1 MISCWMPWERSISR
15 RVLEPLK
22 SIYHKIEFFHQSNS
36 AFYAPIFLLTDK
48 SQYLKIVVHDGSVVM
63 KDFVT
68 YQSWSRHLK
77 ITQRWKRFQ
86 NYHSLEQAFGRRF
99 NCNRHL
105 AFKLHLKETILTTQ
119 FCLKNVARLSL
130 FEQLSHLFEE
140 AVQAEEEAPHP
151 HQCRSIGR
159 NKRDEFVALDGQ
171 TIALFRLQWRCC
183 LARASNLGRLL
194 GNVGR
199 GVHFL
204 LALVRSRS
212 NFKFSLKL
220 FTIETLTNVK

>member
-22 SIYHKIEFFHQSNS
+22 SIYHKIKFFHQSNP

-119 FCLKNVARLSL
+119 FCLKNVARTLLIWAALAPVWGSGPSWGGSPSSPPMSIDWEEQARWIRCSGRANHCSL
-130 FEQLSHLFEE
+130 PS
-140 AVQAEEEAPHP
+140 AVE
-151 HQCRSIGR
+151 
-159 NKRDEFVALDGQ
+159 V
-171 TIALFRLQWRCC
+171 
-183 LARASNLGRLL
+183 LL
-194 GNVGR
+194 GKGLEPRTLVGECWSR
-199 GVHFL
+199 
-204 LALVRSRS
+204 RSLSSCART
-212 NFKFSLKL
+212 F
-220 FTIETLTNVK
+220 